1 MVVASRTGPCECPY
15 DFMMATLDTD
25 PARLDWVKTTIRA
38 TVSAAVLLA
47 LYYLVPIEHR
57 AHQSVALRL
66 AGGLALFVV
75 VLFFEL
81 KAISNSH
88 HPKLRAVSA
97 MAVIIPL
104 FIVVFAWL
112 YLTLSQSDPGAFGSL
127 LTRTDSLYF
136 TVTVFSTVGFGDIT
150 AKSEVARLLAT
161 VQMVGDLVVLGVVVR
176 LITTTVSRGE
186 AKAG

>member
-1 MVVASRTGPCECPY
+1 
-15 DFMMATLDTD
+15 MMATLDTG

-38 TVSAAVLLA
+38 TGSTAVLLA

-66 AGGLALFVV
+66 VGGLALFAV

-81 KAISNSH
+81 KAISNSR

-112 YLTLSQSDPGAFGSL
+112 YLTMSQSAPGAFGSP

-150 AKSEVARLLAT
+150 PKSDVARLVAT
-161 VQMVGDLVVLGVVVR
+161 VQMVGDLVVVGVVVR